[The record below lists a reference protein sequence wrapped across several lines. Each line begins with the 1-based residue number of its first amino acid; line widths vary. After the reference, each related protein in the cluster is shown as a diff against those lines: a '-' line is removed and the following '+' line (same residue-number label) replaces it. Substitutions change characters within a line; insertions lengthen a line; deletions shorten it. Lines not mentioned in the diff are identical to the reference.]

1 MNILMDIHAPS
12 ELLLYE
18 ALALA
23 LTLVSFD
30 HRVQLLLNP
39 TTYGQLLAKNTRVS
53 GMIESL
59 PLYDLPTV
67 WLQDSVQTGWLF
79 GMLEPTLA
87 EQFMF
92 VPENVDYTKFEQ
104 VLSL

>member
-23 LTLVSFD
+23 LTLASFD
-30 HRVQLLLNP
+30 HQVQLLFRP
-39 TTYGQLLAKNTRVS
+39 STYGQLLAKGSRVV

-67 WLQDSVQTGWLF
+67 WLEDSVQTGWLL

-87 EQFMF
+87 ERF
-92 VPENVDYTKFEQ
+92 VFIPEQVDYDQFEQ